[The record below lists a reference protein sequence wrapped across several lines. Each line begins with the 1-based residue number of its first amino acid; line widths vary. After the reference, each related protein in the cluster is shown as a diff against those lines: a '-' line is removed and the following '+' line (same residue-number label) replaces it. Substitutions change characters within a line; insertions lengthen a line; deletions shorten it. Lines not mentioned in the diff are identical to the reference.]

1 MAVYK
6 SSFTRALKPNVLNK
20 YMIEMLCCILIS
32 ISVLIASVQKNI
44 FFQDLKYSVVSFSKP
59 FIFSIAKPF
68 EYFNNFLLYIGDLKS
83 AHDQN
88 KVLKKQN
95 HEFRILL
102 NEKDFYEIENHRLKK
117 ILELESK
124 DYTKK
129 LVGRILIDPYAR
141 PNSSLTIDLGKKD
154 GLKINDIVF
163 NENGM
168 IGRIE
173 ELGETSSKVLMLLNE
188 NSVIPVI
195 SKESKKS
202 FFVQGDVNQL
212 KIKHLENSGSLLN
225 NEVILTTDAA
235 GYFKSGIIVGHV
247 NKNNDEII
255 IQPIAKKS
263 DSIYVSVLV
272 YDFRDFVDW

>member
-102 NEKDFYEIENHRLKK
+102 NEKDFYYFVHSYFVKPNDATSVVATYDFGGHQIPAIVSKDNLIGCQFHPEKSGKK
-117 ILELESK
+117 GLELIS
-124 DYTKK
+124 
-129 LVGRILIDPYAR
+129 
-141 PNSSLTIDLGKKD
+141 N
-154 GLKINDIVF
+154 F
-163 NENGM
+163 
-168 IGRIE
+168 
-173 ELGETSSKVLMLLNE
+173 LN
-188 NSVIPVI
+188 
-195 SKESKKS
+195 
-202 FFVQGDVNQL
+202 L
-212 KIKHLENSGSLLN
+212 
-225 NEVILTTDAA
+225 
-235 GYFKSGIIVGHV
+235 
-247 NKNNDEII
+247 
-255 IQPIAKKS
+255 
-263 DSIYVSVLV
+263 SI
-272 YDFRDFVDW
+272 